1 MSTKRDPNMSN
12 TTTGT
17 LPLDDGA
24 ALHRIEAPAPAPNRI
39 IESLI
44 TADNYMDIPPQRWFM
59 PGWVIEGGTTAVYGE
74 PGCGKSFW
82 TLGLA
87 LEAARGG
94 QWCLH
99 DFRKPRRVLYI
110 APEAGRSHVERVR
123 GWIDRHTHQWPA
135 TFHLADVQVNI
146 YTDQAVS
153 EIAQAIEE
161 LGPLDLV
168 VLDTLASA
176 TAGLDE
182 NSSQMNVVT
191 ENLETI
197 RRVLGDR
204 AALIVVHHTGKDQT
218 RGLRGHNSLLGYVTG
233 SMLVTKENGNGT
245 HKVEMKKVRDGKAP
259 LPLYYRI
266 ETTELPPIV
275 DEDGRQHAREVGVMV
290 PVDYVEAATDTMT
303 QMYETMLQHY
313 RLGDTFTT
321 REVLEVTGLGRG
333 PVTKALNRGQD
344 MGLWDRT
351 GAGRTTRYRFIGR
364 PGDVPALDL
373 STDDEVN
380 A

>member
-1 MSTKRDPNMSN
+1 MSTKREPNMSN

-17 LPLDDGA
+17 LPLEDGA
-24 ALHRIEAPAPAPNRI
+24 ALHLIEPPAPAPNRI

-44 TADNYMDIPPQRWFM
+44 TADNYMHLPPLRWFV

-74 PGCGKSFW
+74 PGSGKSFW

-99 DFRKPRRVLYI
+99 DFRTPRRVLYI
-110 APEAGRSHVERVR
+110 APEAGRSHVERVK
-123 GWIDRHTHQWPA
+123 GWIDRHTHVWPD

-153 EIAQAIEE
+153 EITQAVEE
-161 LGPLDLV
+161 LGPLNLV
-168 VLDTLASA
+168 VIDTLASA
-176 TAGLDE
+176 TAGVDE
-182 NSSQMNVVT
+182 NGSDMNVVT
-191 ENLETI
+191 RNLETI
-197 RRVLGDR
+197 RRALGDSGS
-204 AALIVVHHTGKDQT
+204 LVVVHHTGKDLT

-233 SMLVTKENGNGT
+233 SLLVTKENAGNT
-245 HKVEMKKVRDGKAP
+245 HKVETKKLRDGKAP

-266 ETTELPPIV
+266 EPTDLPPIV
-275 DEDGRQHAREVGVMV
+275 DEDGRQHSREVGVMV

-303 QMYETMLQHY
+303 QVYDALVQTY

-321 REVLEVTGLGRG
+321 RDVQDHTGLGRG
-333 PVTKALNRGQD
+333 PVAKALSRGIDQ
-344 MGLWDRT
+344 GLWDRT
-351 GAGRTTRYRFIGR
+351 GASKNTRYRFIGR